1 MFLTDAECRE
11 LVCEMLQKSRD
22 HFGTAE
28 VPFEWSSSGVLA
40 LDVKKLTTVHGD
52 LHALVAVLVTEHEEV
67 LEEYVRVLGN
77 MSQP

>member
-11 LVCEMLQKSRD
+11 LVSEMLQKSRD
-22 HFGTAE
+22 DFGTAE
-28 VPFEWSSSGVLA
+28 VPFEWTSAGVLA